1 MKILLRRESQGQ
13 AEQEPRYQLKRG
25 RERRASLVVEW

>member
-13 AEQEPRYQLKRG
+13 AEQEPRYQLKQRH
-25 RERRASLVVEW
+25 ERRASLVVQW